1 MFVTK
6 SRNYFFSF
14 FEDSTY
20 FCEEAVQY
28 MKDQDQSTL
37 IHMYSITTQLC
48 SYINSVFADDV
59 FEIKKEFLAEI

>member
-1 MFVTK
+1 
-6 SRNYFFSF
+6 
-14 FEDSTY
+14 
-20 FCEEAVQY
+20 